1 MVEFVVAIRK
11 SYSLRKLRD
20 NATVITQKRRISG
33 EIIISYILS
42 IYFVK
47 LICSLIKDNYGRK
60 FLQFLSARLVNG
72 INCDML
78 ASSSEGR
85 SIKRASQIGP
95 FLLPRSLVQSHALTC
110 RRIKDGPVSPFS
122 SAANSVGPRVV
133 GSAGASS
140 RISHV
145 R

>member
-1 MVEFVVAIRK
+1 M
-11 SYSLRKLRD
+11 
-20 NATVITQKRRISG
+20 
-33 EIIISYILS
+33 
-42 IYFVK
+42 K
-47 LICSLIKDNYGRK
+47 LICSLIKDNYGHK
-60 FLQFLSARLVNG
+60 FLQFLSARFVND

-78 ASSSEGR
+78 ASITQLR
-85 SIKRASQIGP
+85 KSIDQAIPQVRP
-95 FLLPRSLVQSHALTC
+95 FPFSCSLVESHVCMYAHALMC

-133 GSAGASS
+133 GSTGASS